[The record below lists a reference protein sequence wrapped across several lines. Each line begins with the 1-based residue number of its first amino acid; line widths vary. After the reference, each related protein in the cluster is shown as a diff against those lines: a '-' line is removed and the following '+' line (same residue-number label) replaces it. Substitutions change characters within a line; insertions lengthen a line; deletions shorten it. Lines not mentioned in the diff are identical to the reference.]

1 MKKFITLLAALLLL
15 LSLMAGCKAANPK
28 STVDADYV
36 PIPELTDPTIPSE
49 KPREFPAA
57 IEDTK
62 PVPTVTEEKNVT
74 PEEFR
79 DILLVEN
86 RSPFTGQFMECEPED
101 FERRDDVYAL
111 AVTNISGKT
120 IETVTLRYMNGEKE
134 LTFVVEMLPAG
145 WTVVAMDTEG
155 TAVTQEKLTYVSGQV
170 QYLTVGREVTD
181 EVALTETRNGT
192 IIVKNMSGEEMQT
205 VVVYY
210 RDVDYQGNILAGRC
224 FSAVTTG
231 SMIPGWQ
238 EELETDQW
246 LPSCV
251 IVNVV
256 VLDKAPE

>member
-1 MKKFITLLAALLLL
+1 M
-15 LSLMAGCKAANPK
+15 
-28 STVDADYV
+28 
-36 PIPELTDPTIPSE
+36 
-49 KPREFPAA
+49 
-57 IEDTK
+57 
-62 PVPTVTEEKNVT
+62 
-74 PEEFR
+74 
-79 DILLVEN
+79 
-86 RSPFTGQFMECEPED
+86 
-101 FERRDDVYAL
+101 
-111 AVTNISGKT
+111 
-120 IETVTLRYMNGEKE
+120 
-134 LTFVVEMLPAG
+134 EMLPAG

-170 QYLTVGREVTD
+170 QYLTEGREVTD
-181 EVALTETRNGT
+181 EVALTETRSGT

-224 FSAVTTG
+224 FSAATTG